1 MCRGDEGGVGGGLVL
16 FVGYSGRERRGREG
30 VSERLVYDKRRR
42 PTSERGDDRQLT
54 FRFESLC
61 DR

>member
-30 VSERLVYDKRRR
+30 VSERLVYD
-42 PTSERGDDRQLT
+42 
-54 FRFESLC
+54 
-61 DR
+61 